1 MGTPDHTAAL
11 SALATLL
18 KRQGWQVHRHTL
30 PTPGTPSG
38 ATGPADAAQV
48 FEPLAAQGQHPSLVV
63 FGAGHWAPASALDT
77 PAADWAQA
85 WHSQCAQGLRVA
97 QAAVRSMRAS
107 GHARPAMPR
116 GTLIF
121 LGHADGVTDSQPARQ
136 RAPGASG
143 TSGAFSAPHA
153 ASSAGLRALAQ
164 AFARACGPQGI
175 HVAHL
180 ALSRTAPGAH
190 PVGTHDEDENE
201 GAAKAIAQACWML
214 LGQGRSAWTHE
225 LDLRA

>member
-1 MGTPDHTAAL
+1 MPHTPTPCALLLGTPDHAATL

-18 KRQGWQVHRHTL
+18 QRQGWQVHRHTL

-38 ATGPADAAQV
+38 ATGPADVAQV
-48 FEPLAAQGQHPSLVV
+48 FDPLAAQGQHPSLVV

-77 PAADWAQA
+77 SAADWAQA
-85 WHSQCAQGLRVA
+85 WHSQCEQGLRVA

-107 GHARPAMPR
+107 GHARHPAPR
-116 GTLIF
+116 GTLVF
-121 LGHADGVTDSQPARQ
+121 LGHADGVTDGQPARQ
-136 RAPGASG
+136 RAPGAF
-143 TSGAFSAPHA
+143 GAFSAPHA

-180 ALSRTAPGAH
+180 ALSRTAPGA
-190 PVGTHDEDENE
+190 PDTSAE
-201 GAAKAIAQACWML
+201 AIAQACWML
-214 LGQGRSAWTHE
+214 HQQGRSAWTHE